1 MERGAMEAGVARIL
15 VRQDS
20 CHAGMAIVVGRR
32 HVLTCAHVLNV
43 AVGRPEE
50 TRAPPPSGKIGV
62 SFPFS
67 MREEPIEGKVVP
79 EAWHPVG
86 PEPIADIAILELEED
101 IPEDVGI
108 TIFAQVHRAIEKD
121 PLSVYGIAAEA
132 TTGSRVP
139 ATLSGHA
146 GAGEIQ
152 IDATNGAEGLFI
164 EPGFSGAAVW
174 DALHEAVI
182 GMTTKKRKGID
193 QAYMVPTSILREA
206 WSALPV
212 EERRLP
218 ASINRLWTGACGLLL
233 LLMLTA
239 LVWNRVQNEQV
250 AAFFGMHFYAII
262 APLIGWIWLRYVD
275 DFPLHGW
282 TSRIPRFANLRMNP
296 GSPAEKCF
304 WIASVFFFLLLPL
317 YIQGHFLKTFHTGG
331 RVYIYPSDFG
341 FTDMELEK
349 HGVCL
354 RGRGS
359 IKCEHPDAGRYSTVT
374 PWPPAKGRYW
384 DNGYHYGDQAWERG
398 TTVTFFPI
406 LQPIVILGLTVLAL
420 TLYALALRRTFLG
433 LRGSRQNQGDKHAR
447 DT

>member
-1 MERGAMEAGVARIL
+1 MEAGVARIL
-15 VRQDS
+15 VRQDNS

-43 AVGRPEE
+43 AVGRPEV

-67 MREEPIEGKVVP
+67 IRKEPIEGTVVP
-79 EAWHPVG
+79 EAWYPVG
-86 PEPIADIAILELEED
+86 PEPIADIAVLELEED

-108 TIFAQVHRAIEKD
+108 TIFAQVYRAIEKD
-121 PLSVYGIAAEA
+121 PLSVYGIAAKA
-132 TTGSRVP
+132 ATGSRVL

-146 GAGEIQ
+146 RAGEIQ

-174 DALHEAVI
+174 DALHEAVV

-193 QAYMVPTSILREA
+193 QAYMVPTNILREA
-206 WSALPV
+206 WPALLV

-218 ASINRLWTGACGLLL
+218 ASINPLWTGACALLL
-233 LLMLTA
+233 LLMLTT

-275 DFPLHGW
+275 DFPLRGW
-282 TSRIPRFANLRMNP
+282 SSRIPRFASLRMNP
-296 GSPAEKCF
+296 GSPAEKRF
-304 WIASVFFFLLLPL
+304 WIASVFLFVLIPL
-317 YIQGHFLKTFHTGG
+317 YVQGHFLKTFHEGG
-331 RVYIYPSDFG
+331 RFYIYPEDFG
-341 FTDMELEK
+341 FTDKELEQN
-349 HGVCL
+349 GICL

-359 IKCEHPDAGRYSTVT
+359 VKCEHPDAGRYSTVT
-374 PWPPAKGRYW
+374 PRPPAEGRYW
-384 DNGYHYGDQAWERG
+384 DNGYHYGDETWERG
-398 TTVTFFPI
+398 TTITFFPI
-406 LQPIVILGLTVLAL
+406 LQPAVVLLLTGL
-420 TLYALALRRTFLG
+420 ALALNALALHRTCRRTNRFATKLG
-433 LRGSRQNQGDKHAR
+433 G
-447 DT
+447 